1 MTIWQIDNIM
11 SFARQMAKYSPTNK
25 RKIQV
30 KYQGL
35 FVSIF
40 LEFGGNVMCFCWGER
55 NILSLQWIFGQ
66 NSHHT
71 SRLQCIPMY
80 FYGCYNHPIFTPRE
94 EWCIGANMHHSGQ
107 YCGATKVGIM
117 YYIFCKCAK
126 LQQCYHNYS
135 AYRIL
140 WLPRDTAKKW
150 SQSDNCHR
158 EIVIISDKH
167 CIVVHLQFNFVC
179 HLAGLGV
186 PSMQEMKRFITPLSN
201 CLPPPRPEARG
212 GQEGEHASRPTD
224 IDCELTSDKW
234 DVLDTFKVYVF
245 FPRSP
250 LTPYDKLIDIQG
262 LDMKIVTSP
271 FSVKLVC
278 HRLSR

>member
-35 FVSIF
+35 FLSIF

-66 NSHHT
+66 NAHHT

-167 CIVVHLQFNFVC
+167 CIVSCSSSIQFCLSFGGVGC
-179 HLAGLGV
+179 TIHAG
-186 PSMQEMKRFITPLSN
+186 N
-201 CLPPPRPEARG
+201 EAFY
-212 GQEGEHASRPTD
+212 HA
-224 IDCELTSDKW
+224 
-234 DVLDTFKVYVF
+234 TFKLPAAPA
-245 FPRSP
+245 PRGQRRAGGGTRIPSYRY
-250 LTPYDKLIDIQG
+250 LLWIN
-262 LDMKIVTSP
+262 
-271 FSVKLVC
+271 F
-278 HRLSR
+278 R